1 MPPLS
6 TANLRAFCSQRLE
19 LKDESYCYRLPMTY
33 VPAYMGNV
41 AKAQDGEDEPID
53 GEEAEIIR
61 QENLQMVHD
70 VEDMPIKMRAS
81 GLWDIQ
87 V

>member
-1 MPPLS
+1 
-6 TANLRAFCSQRLE
+6 
-19 LKDESYCYRLPMTY
+19 MTY

-41 AKAQDGEDEPID
+41 AKAQDVSSSGDVVMYEGEGDRIT
-53 GEEAEIIR
+53 R

-70 VEDMPIKMRAS
+70 VEDMPIKARSS

-87 V
+87 VQV